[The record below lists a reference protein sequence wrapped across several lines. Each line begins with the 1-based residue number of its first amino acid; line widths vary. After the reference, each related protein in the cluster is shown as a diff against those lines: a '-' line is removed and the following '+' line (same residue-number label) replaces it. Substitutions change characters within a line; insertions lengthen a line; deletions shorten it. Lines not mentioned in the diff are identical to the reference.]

1 VKKLKNINY
10 KKIGLII
17 LKILL
22 VVIISSAVLKTL
34 YDIGISIYKRSNN
47 QTINNIEQNYTND
60 ISNQNDAFDK
70 LENNSEKWYVN
81 AYWKF
86 AYAVFIIYAFYT
98 YHKHKMKIW
107 YRM

>member
-1 VKKLKNINY
+1 MKNVNY
-10 KKIGLII
+10 KKIILII

-22 VVIISSAVLKTL
+22 AIIISSVVLKLL
-34 YDIGISIYKRSNN
+34 YDIGISIYQRNSNQFTTN
-47 QTINNIEQNYTND
+47 ISQNN
-60 ISNQNDAFDK
+60 ISNQIATSDK
-70 LENNSEKWYVN
+70 LETNSEKWYVN

-107 YRM
+107 HRM

>member
-1 VKKLKNINY
+1 MKNVNY
-10 KKIGLII
+10 KKIVLTI

-22 VVIISSAVLKTL
+22 VIIISSVVLRTL
-34 YDIGISIYKRSNN
+34 YDIGISIYQRNNN
-47 QTINNIEQNYTND
+47 QTINNIGQNYIND
-60 ISNQNDAFDK
+60 ISNQNNASDK

-107 YRM
+107 HRM

>member
-1 VKKLKNINY
+1 MKNVNY
-10 KKIGLII
+10 KKIVLTI

-22 VVIISSAVLKTL
+22 VVIISSVVLRTI
-34 YDIGISIYKRSNN
+34 YDFGISIYQRNNN
-47 QTINNIEQNYTND
+47 QPINNIGQNYIND
-60 ISNQNDAFDK
+60 IGNQNNASDK

-98 YHKHKMKIW
+98 YHKYKMKRW
-107 YRM
+107 HRM